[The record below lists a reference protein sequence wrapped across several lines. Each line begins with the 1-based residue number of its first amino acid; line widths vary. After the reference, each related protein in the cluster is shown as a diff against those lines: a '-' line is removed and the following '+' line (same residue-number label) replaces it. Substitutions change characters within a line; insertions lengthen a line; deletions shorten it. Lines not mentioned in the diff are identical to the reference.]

1 MGGQP
6 QLRGESGGISQM
18 ASLRQHGIRGSLE
31 VTASPHACGVVWC
44 YGACMLVRPCPTD
57 PEAARVGPGA
67 TDITA
72 GPDGGATRR
81 AAGIGGAHRYAGGA
95 AVAAGPSWETW

>member
-1 MGGQP
+1 
-6 QLRGESGGISQM
+6 M
-18 ASLRQHGIRGSLE
+18 ASLRQYGIRGSLE

-44 YGACMLVRPCPTD
+44 YGACMLALPCPTD

-72 GPDGGATRR
+72 GPDGEPTAGPRGWVGR
-81 AAGIGGAHRYAGGA
+81 IGMLAALRLRGSRLGL